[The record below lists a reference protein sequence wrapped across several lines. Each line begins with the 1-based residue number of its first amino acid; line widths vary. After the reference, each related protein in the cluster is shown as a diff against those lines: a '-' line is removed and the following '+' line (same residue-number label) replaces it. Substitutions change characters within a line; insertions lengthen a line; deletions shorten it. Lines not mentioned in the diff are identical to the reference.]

1 MDVSVFDHPWLA
13 GLFGDP
19 EMATLL
25 GPDQQMR
32 HMLAFEAAWT
42 RACGRAGLFDEGEAE
57 AAALAI
63 ENARI
68 DLTDIA
74 AGMAQDGVPVPR
86 LVRQLKAVAGPDPVH
101 RHATSQ
107 DVVDTALALTLKEAS
122 DLLEAR
128 IKALAASLDE
138 LISRFGDAPLMG
150 RTRMQAATMITAG
163 DRIKTWRLPLDDH
176 LKRLTA
182 LRSDVERVQI
192 GGASGDR
199 KALGVQADTV
209 VVNVA
214 QVLGLAPTAKA
225 WHAMRHGI
233 ADYASFLSLVTGTL
247 GKFGQD
253 VVLMA
258 QQGIDEI
265 ALSGG
270 GGSSAMPHKQNPVLG
285 ELLVTLARFNA
296 TQVSAMHHAVIHEQE
311 RSGAA
316 WSLEWMVLPQM
327 LMATARAL
335 SAARDLSQAITWIGE
350 PSADG
355 KTTRRDHR

>member
-1 MDVSVFDHPWLA
+1 MNVSVFDHPWLA

-19 EMATLL
+19 EMAVILSA
-25 GPDQQMR
+25 DRQMS
-32 HMLAFEAAWT
+32 HMLAFEAAWS
-42 RACGRAGLFDEGEAE
+42 RACGRAGLFNAEEAE

-74 AGMAQDGVPVPR
+74 AGMARDGVPVPR
-86 LVRQLKAVAGPDPVH
+86 LVQQLKAIAASDAVH

-128 IKALAASLDE
+128 IKAFAAALDE

-150 RTRMQAATMITAG
+150 RTRMQAATVITAG

-176 LKRLTA
+176 LKRLSA
-182 LRSDVERVQI
+182 LRADVERVQI

-199 KALGVQADTV
+199 RALGVQAGTV
-209 VVNVA
+209 VEDVA
-214 QVLGLAPTAKA
+214 QVLGLAPTGKA
-225 WHAMRHGI
+225 WHTLRHGI

-253 VVLMA
+253 TVLMA

-270 GGSSAMPHKQNPVLG
+270 GGSSAMPHKQNPVQG

-296 TQVSAMHHAVIHEQE
+296 TQVSAMHHAMIHEQE

-335 SAARDLSQAITWIGE
+335 SAARNMSLAIIRIGE
-350 PSADG
+350 PSGEG
-355 KTTRRDHR
+355 KTTNRDHR